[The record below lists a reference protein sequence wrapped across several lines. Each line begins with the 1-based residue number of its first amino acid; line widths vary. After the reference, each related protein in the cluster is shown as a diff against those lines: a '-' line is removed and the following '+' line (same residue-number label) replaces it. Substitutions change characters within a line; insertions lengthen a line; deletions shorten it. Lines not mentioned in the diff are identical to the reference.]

1 MRLVLAF
8 IACLYG
14 SAAAAAITCEQLGN
28 IAFTTE
34 QLRNEGY
41 SLPTVLNEADKL
53 ETSDKLTKVEIARV
67 REVVEQAFRLTRT
80 PLEILKACND
90 TPRR

>member
-1 MRLVLAF
+1 MRLVLAL
-8 IACLYG
+8 IACLDC

-41 SLPTVLNEADKL
+41 SLPAVLNEADKL
-53 ETSDKLTKVEIARV
+53 ETSDKLTKVEVARV
-67 REVVEQAFRLTRT
+67 REVVEQAFSLTRT
-80 PLEILKACND
+80 PLEILKTCKE
-90 TPRR
+90 TSRR

>member
-1 MRLVLAF
+1 MRLTVVM
-8 IACLYG
+8 IACLYS

-41 SLPTVLNEADKL
+41 SLPTVLSEADKL
-53 ETSDKLTKVEIARV
+53 ETSDNLSKVEIGRV
-67 REVVEQAFRLTRT
+67 RDVVEQAFGRTRT
-80 PLEILKACND
+80 PLEILQACKEAA
-90 TPRR
+90 RR